1 MGTII
6 LHKGKRID
14 TGEEVTGY
22 LVKMMGHH
30 HIIMPDDENTA
41 YPVKEESIEPDKT
54 TQDSSVPQPDNRW
67 YVNKEMLPRL
77 QNTVLICKGWYDK
90 DKYQDVYDA
99 LRAYWANIGG
109 LMIEDVCYDHILNT
123 LLLPAC
129 EAFLH
134 KRQFCE
140 IFYEKMFKQDIV
152 FHNFQNK
159 MKKDKDTECQ
169 PLTAEYLVDTLIN
182 ALFKLSRDEFFDD
195 RDLQSGF
202 HVI

>member
-54 TQDSSVPQPDNRW
+54 TQDSSAPQPDNRW

-195 RDLQSGF
+195 RDLPSGF

>member
-22 LVKMMGHH
+22 LVKMMGH

-99 LRAYWANIGG
+99 LRTYWANIGG

-134 KRQFCE
+134 KRQFCD

-152 FHNFQNK
+152 FRNFQNK
-159 MKKDKDTECQ
+159 LKKDKDTEWQ
-169 PLTAEYLVDTLIN
+169 PMNAEYLVDTLIN

-195 RDLQSGF
+195 RDLPPGF